1 MAKYI
6 RAHADLNNIVQGL
19 ASDIDKID
27 RQFLDRDPD
36 LPAIPEHIKKH
47 IQDAK
52 SHLDSALIQISN
64 AARML
69 IEADAEEMSKPKED

>member
-6 RAHADLNNIVQGL
+6 RVHADLLNIVQGL

-27 RQFLDRDPD
+27 RHFLDRDPD
-36 LPAIPEHIKKH
+36 LATIPAHITKH

-52 SHLDSALIQISN
+52 SHLGSALIQLSN